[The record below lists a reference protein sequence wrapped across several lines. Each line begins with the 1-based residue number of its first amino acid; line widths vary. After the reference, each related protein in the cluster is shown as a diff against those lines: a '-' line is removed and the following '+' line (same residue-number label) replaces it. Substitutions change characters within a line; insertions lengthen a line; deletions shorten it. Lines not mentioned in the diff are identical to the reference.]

1 MTKTGK
7 IISCLILI
15 LSISLEAQ
23 AEILLKGKLSNLY
36 ADDAQEQQDTP
47 KQRRILPKRGDIA
60 VLVEGDN
67 KQHIAMAE
75 AMIIEELTSRGY
87 RIVDEAK
94 MKKIK
99 AAAVRAKAAI
109 YALEGNVAGI
119 LSLNAHYSAAATV
132 VARVQ
137 AEYPR
142 MNDFRLYT
150 GTASV
155 VLLAVTSGGKKL
167 GGRTAD
173 AKFVGYPI
181 EETMRKSL
189 YEAVRNGMQQ
199 FF

>member
-109 YALEGNVAGI
+109 
-119 LSLNAHYSAAATV
+119 
-132 VARVQ
+132 
-137 AEYPR
+137 
-142 MNDFRLYT
+142 
-150 GTASV
+150 
-155 VLLAVTSGGKKL
+155 
-167 GGRTAD
+167 
-173 AKFVGYPI
+173 
-181 EETMRKSL
+181 
-189 YEAVRNGMQQ
+189 
-199 FF
+199 